1 MILTQE
7 EVERAH
13 QISIRKLTI
22 SECQM
27 ISGIAVGYVYQIA
40 GVRALDEEN
49 SKPLRAD
56 AAE

>member
-1 MILTQE
+1 MP
-7 EVERAH
+7 RAH